1 MSKQLRLSESEQE
14 AIREK
19 AIEINKLLIKSGL
32 PPLKDSE
39 LTHKILELSISYVKL
54 NSAGELFLDL
64 YDPETAINCGKVGV

>member
-1 MSKQLRLSESEQE
+1 MSKQLRLSEWEQE

-19 AIEINKLLIKSGL
+19 AIEINKLLIKHGM

-54 NSAGELFLDL
+54 NAQGELFLDL

>member
-19 AIEINKLLIKSGL
+19 AIEINKLLIKKGL

-54 NSAGELFLDL
+54 NSEGELFLDL

>member
-19 AIEINKLLIKSGL
+19 AIEINKLLIKKGL

-39 LTHKILELSISYVKL
+39 LTHKILDLSIGYVKL
-54 NSAGELFLDL
+54 NSEGELFLDL
-64 YDPETAINCGKVGV
+64 CDPESADNCTKVGV

>member
-54 NSAGELFLDL
+54 NSDGELFLDL

>member
-19 AIEINKLLIKSGL
+19 AIEINKLLIKKGL

-39 LTHKILELSISYVKL
+39 LTHKILELSIGYVKL
-54 NSAGELFLDL
+54 NSEGELFLDL